1 MSAKFH
7 SPRSLVEALD
17 RLAAEPG
24 ARPIAGCTDV
34 MVAGGTAAEPAAVI
48 DLLQV
53 PELAGIRTD
62 GETIDV
68 GATTT
73 FTALRQHGG
82 LARLLPSVPGMAGM
96 IGGWQIQNR
105 ATVGGNIANASP
117 AGDSLPVW
125 LALDAVVVVA
135 GPQGRREVPYQDMH
149 VAYRRTVL
157 APGEVVERLRIPR
170 PEPGTI
176 HWFRKVGTR
185 QAQAISKVVIAGAL
199 RLTDGV
205 VRSARLAAGSVAAVP
220 VRLQVVE
227 RFLEGRSLSA
237 DVAEEA
243 GRLAAQSVTPIDDV
257 RSTAAYRR
265 HVLGRLIRRGVLDLM
280 SRDAHPTP

>member
-1 MSAKFH
+1 MNATLH
-7 SPRSLVEALD
+7 SPRSLEEALD

-34 MVAGGTAAEPAAVI
+34 MVAGSAADPAVVI

-73 FTALRQHGG
+73 FTMLRQHGG

-125 LALDAVVVVA
+125 LALDAVVVLA
-135 GPQGRREVPYQDMH
+135 GAHGRREVPYQEMH
-149 VAYRRTVL
+149 VGYRRTAL

-176 HWFRKVGTR
+176 QWFRKVGTR
-185 QAQAISKVVIAGAL
+185 QAQAISKVVIAGAV

-243 GRLAAQSVTPIDDV
+243 GRLAAGSVTPIDDV

-280 SRDAHPTP
+280 QRDAHPTP